1 MFQFTPLR
9 EGRPE
14 TKTRKFLFLSFQFT
28 PLREGRPLEDVANMA
43 KMGFNSRPC
52 VRGDLRRCA

>member
-28 PLREGRPLEDVANMA
+28 PLREGRLFGESKMA
-43 KMGFNSRPC
+43 PF
-52 VRGDLRRCA
+52 